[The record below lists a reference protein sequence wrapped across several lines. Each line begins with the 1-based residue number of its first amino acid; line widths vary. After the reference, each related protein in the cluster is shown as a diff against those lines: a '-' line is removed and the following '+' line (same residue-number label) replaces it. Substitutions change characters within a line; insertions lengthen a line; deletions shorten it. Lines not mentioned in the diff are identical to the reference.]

1 MKVSTILDHI
11 ESGNMALPEFQRGY
25 VWNRG
30 QVRDLMDSMY
40 RKHPVG
46 SLLVWVTETES
57 ITRRGDAPLPPGT
70 VRLILDGQ
78 QRMTSLY
85 GVVRGKP
92 PAFFEG
98 DQSTFTGLYFNI
110 DTEAFEFYGPVRMRD
125 NPRWISVTELIK
137 NGIAPLTIS
146 LSQNPDLAP
155 DINKYINRMNA
166 VANIPDIDLHIDEV
180 TGADKD
186 IDVVVDIFNKVNSRG
201 TRLSKGD
208 LALAKVCAEWPEA
221 RSEMNKRLGKWRRA
235 AFHFKLDW
243 LLRCVNTITTG
254 EARFDALAD
263 VSPSGVSEGLHK
275 AEKSIDGLLNLISSR
290 LGLDHDRVLGS
301 KYAFPL
307 MVRYLDRRGGGIE
320 DSGERGRLLFWYI
333 HTLLWGRY
341 SSSTEA
347 VLNQDLEAIED
358 VGSGLSR
365 LIELLRR
372 NRGDLNLNPS
382 DFMGWSVSARFYPML
397 YMLTRVQGSRDWETD
412 SELSGHMLGRS
423 STLQLHHIFPKSLL
437 YDHNPPY
444 SMQEVNQIANLTF
457 LTQET
462 NLKVSNQ
469 DPARYLERY
478 ARENPGVLESHWIP
492 MDPEL
497 WKLGK
502 YPEFLEERRKL
513 LAAAANRFL
522 DSLASGTVPEDPASI
537 GAMERAELVDGIA
550 PSEEEQILLDTNTWV
565 TEQGLPEGEFGYELV
580 DESSGQLRATL
591 DLAWPDGIQEGYS
604 LPVVL
609 LIDESSE
616 VERIVN
622 SAGYRSFTSPE
633 DFKSYIWSE
642 ILGLSTVQK

>member
-57 ITRRGDAPLPPGT
+57 TTRRGDAPLPPGT

-85 GVVRGKP
+85 GIVRGKP

-98 DQSTFTGLYFNI
+98 DQNTFSGLYFNI
-110 DTEAFEFYGPVRMRD
+110 ATEAFEFYGPVRMRD
-125 NPRWISVTELIK
+125 NPRWISVTELIQK
-137 NGIAPLTIS
+137 GIAPFTIS
-146 LSQNPDLAP
+146 LSQKPDLAP
-155 DINKYINRMNA
+155 DINEYINRMNA

-243 LLRCVNTITTG
+243 LLRCVNTIATG

-263 VSPSGVSEGLHK
+263 VSPARVSEGLHK
-275 AEKSIDGLLNLISSR
+275 AEKSIDSLLNLISSR

-307 MVRYLDRRGGGIE
+307 MVRYLDQRGGRIE
-320 DSGERGRLLFWYI
+320 DPGERGRLLFWYI

-358 VGSGLSR
+358 VGGGLNR
-365 LIELLRR
+365 LVELLRR
-372 NRGDLNLNPS
+372 NRRDLNLDPS
-382 DFMGWSVSARFYPML
+382 DFVGWSVSARFYPML
-397 YMLTRVQGSRDWETD
+397 YMLTRVRGSRDWETD

-437 YDHNPPY
+437 YEHNPPY
-444 SMQEVNQIANLTF
+444 AMQEVNQIANLTF

-469 DPARYLERY
+469 DPARYLVRY

-497 WKLGK
+497 WRLEK

-513 LAAAANRFL
+513 LATAANRFL
-522 DSLASGTVPEDPASI
+522 DSLSSGTAPEDPASI
-537 GAMERAELVDGIA
+537 GAMEQAELVKGMASSD
-550 PSEEEQILLDTNTWV
+550 EEQILLDTNAWV
-565 TEQGLPEGEFGYELV
+565 IEQGLPGGEFSYELV

-609 LIDESSE
+609 LVNESSE

-622 SAGYRSFTSPE
+622 ASGYRSFASPE

>member
-40 RKHPVG
+40 RRHPVG

-85 GVVRGKP
+85 GIVRGKP

-98 DQSTFTGLYFNI
+98 NQSAFTGLYFNI
-110 DTEAFEFYGPVRMRD
+110 ETEAFEFYGPIRMRD
-125 NPRWISVTELIK
+125 NPHWISVTELINK
-137 NGIAPLTIS
+137 GIAPFTIT

-155 DINKYINRMNA
+155 DIDKYINRMNA
-166 VANIPDIDLHIDEV
+166 VATITEMDLHIDEV

-208 LALAKVCAEWPEA
+208 LALAKVCAEWPDA
-221 RSEMNKRLGKWRRA
+221 RSEMNTRLEKWRKS
-235 AFHFKLDW
+235 AFHFRLDW

-254 EARFDALAD
+254 EARFDALEN
-263 VSPSGVSEGLHK
+263 VSPTEVREGLQK
-275 AEKSIDGLLNLISSR
+275 AEKSIDALLNLISSR
-290 LGLDHDRVLGS
+290 LGLDHDRVLGG

-307 MVRYLDRRGGGIE
+307 MARYLDQHGGRIE
-320 DSGERGRLLFWYI
+320 DPRERDRLLFWYI
-333 HTLLWGRY
+333 HTMLWGRY
-341 SSSTEA
+341 STATETT
-347 VLNQDLEAIED
+347 LDQDLEAIERIET
-358 VGSGLSR
+358 GLNR

-372 NRGDLNLNPS
+372 NRGDLNLDAS
-382 DFMGWSVSARFYPML
+382 DFMGWSISARFYPML
-397 YMLTRVQGSRDWETD
+397 YMLTRVQGSLDWETG
-412 SELSGHMLGRS
+412 SELSAHMLGRNS
-423 STLQLHHIFPKSLL
+423 SLQLHHIFPKSLL
-437 YDHNPPY
+437 YDHDPPY
-444 SMQEVNQIANLTF
+444 PMQEVNQIANLTF

-469 DPARYLERY
+469 DPACYLERY
-478 ARENPGVLESHWIP
+478 ARDNPGVLESHWIP
-492 MDPEL
+492 MNPEL
-497 WKLGK
+497 WKLEK
-502 YPEFLEERRKL
+502 YSEFLKERRKL
-513 LAAAANRFL
+513 LSAAANCFL
-522 DSLASGTVPEDPASI
+522 ESLASGTVPEHPAVI
-537 GAMERAELVDGIA
+537 GALEQAEPLGGIVS
-550 PSEEEQILLDTNTWV
+550 SEEEQVLLDTNVWV
-565 TEQGLPEGEFGYELV
+565 TEQGLSEGEFGYELV

-609 LIDESSE
+609 LIDESPE
-616 VERIVN
+616 VERLVN
-622 SAGYRSFTSPE
+622 QAGYRSFTSPE
-633 DFKSYIWSE
+633 DFRAYVRSE
-642 ILGLSTVQK
+642 ILGP

>member
-1 MKVSTILDHI
+1 
-11 ESGNMALPEFQRGY
+11 
-25 VWNRG
+25 
-30 QVRDLMDSMY
+30 
-40 RKHPVG
+40 
-46 SLLVWVTETES
+46 
-57 ITRRGDAPLPPGT
+57 
-70 VRLILDGQ
+70 
-78 QRMTSLY
+78 MTSLY

-137 NGIAPLTIS
+137 NGIAPFTIS
-146 LSQNPDLAP
+146 LSRNPDLAP

-307 MVRYLDRRGGGIE
+307 MVRYLDRRGGRIE

-347 VLNQDLEAIED
+347 VLNQDLEVEAI
-358 VGSGLSR
+358 VA
-365 LIELLRR
+365 
-372 NRGDLNLNPS
+372 RG
-382 DFMGWSVSARFYPML
+382 
-397 YMLTRVQGSRDWETD
+397 
-412 SELSGHMLGRS
+412 GRW
-423 STLQLHHIFPKSLL
+423 QWFEPF
-437 YDHNPPY
+437 D
-444 SMQEVNQIANLTF
+444 
-457 LTQET
+457 
-462 NLKVSNQ
+462 
-469 DPARYLERY
+469 
-478 ARENPGVLESHWIP
+478 
-492 MDPEL
+492 
-497 WKLGK
+497 
-502 YPEFLEERRKL
+502 
-513 LAAAANRFL
+513 
-522 DSLASGTVPEDPASI
+522 
-537 GAMERAELVDGIA
+537 
-550 PSEEEQILLDTNTWV
+550 
-565 TEQGLPEGEFGYELV
+565 
-580 DESSGQLRATL
+580 
-591 DLAWPDGIQEGYS
+591 
-604 LPVVL
+604 
-609 LIDESSE
+609 
-616 VERIVN
+616 
-622 SAGYRSFTSPE
+622 
-633 DFKSYIWSE
+633 
-642 ILGLSTVQK
+642 

>member
-30 QVRDLMDSMY
+30 QVRDLMDSLY
-40 RKHPVG
+40 RRHPVG

-57 ITRRGDAPLPPGT
+57 MTRRGDTPLPPGT

-85 GVVRGKP
+85 GIIRGRP

-98 DQSTFTGLYFNI
+98 NQSTFMGLYFNI
-110 DTEAFEFYGPVRMRD
+110 DTEKFQFYGPVTMRD
-125 NPRWISVTELIK
+125 NPSWISVTELIQE
-137 NGIAPLTIS
+137 GIAPFTIR
-146 LSQNPDLAP
+146 LSQNPDFAQN
-155 DINKYINRMNA
+155 INKYINRMNA
-166 VANIPDIDLHIDEV
+166 VANITDLDLHIDEV

-186 IDVVVDIFNKVNSRG
+186 INVVVDIFNKVNSRG

-221 RSEMNKRLGKWRRA
+221 RSEMNERLGKWRRA
-235 AFHFKLDW
+235 GFHFKLDW

-254 EARFDALAD
+254 EALFDPLGD
-263 VSPSGVSEGLHK
+263 VSPSEIRQGLDK
-275 AEKSIDGLLNLISSR
+275 AENHLDNLLNLMSSR
-290 LGLDHDRVLGS
+290 LGIDHDRVLGS

-307 MVRYLDRRGGGIE
+307 MVRYMDQRGGRIE
-320 DSGERGRLLFWYI
+320 DSRERDRLLFWYI

-341 SSSTEA
+341 SSSTETI
-347 VLNQDLEAIED
+347 LNQDLEAIDD

-412 SELSGHMLGRS
+412 SELSSHMLGRGS
-423 STLQLHHIFPKSLL
+423 SLQLHHIFPKSLL
-437 YDHNPPY
+437 YDHDPAY

-462 NLKVSNQ
+462 NLRVSNQ
-469 DPARYLERY
+469 DPEHYLKTY
-478 ARENPGVLESHWIP
+478 ANANPGVLESHWIP

-497 WKLGK
+497 WKLQN
-502 YPEFLEERRKL
+502 YPEFLKERRKL
-513 LAAAANRFL
+513 LATAANRFL
-522 DSLASGTVPEDPASI
+522 DSLASGTVPETTESI
-537 GAMERAELVDGIA
+537 GALEGTEPVGGIVS
-550 PSEEEQILLDTNTWV
+550 SEEEQLLRNTNIWV
-565 TEQGLPEGEFGYELV
+565 TDQGLPEGEFGYELV
-580 DESSGQLRATL
+580 DEETGELQATI
-591 DLAWPDGIQEGYS
+591 DLAWPDGLQEGYS

-609 LIDESSE
+609 LIDEGSD

-622 SAGYRSFTSPE
+622 RAGYRSFRSPD
-633 DFKSYIWSE
+633 DFKSYVRSE
-642 ILGLSTVQK
+642 ILELTTSQN

>member
-30 QVRDLMDSMY
+30 QVRDLVGSMY
-40 RKHPVG
+40 RRHPVG

-85 GVVRGKP
+85 GIVRGKP

-98 DQSTFTGLYFNI
+98 NESIFTGLYFNI

-125 NPRWISVTELIK
+125 NPRWISITELIK
-137 NGIAPLTIS
+137 KGIAPFTIT
-146 LSQNPDLAP
+146 LSQNADLAP

-166 VANIPDIDLHIDEV
+166 VANIPDIDLHIEEV

-186 IDVVVDIFNKVNSRG
+186 INVVVDIFNKVNSKG

-221 RSEMNKRLGKWRRA
+221 RSEMNERLEKWRGA

-254 EARFDALAD
+254 EALFDALAD
-263 VSPSGVSEGLHK
+263 VSPVEVRTGLQR
-275 AEKSIDGLLNLISSR
+275 AEKSIDYLLNLISSR
-290 LGLDHDRVLGS
+290 LGLDEDRVLGS

-307 MVRYLDRRGGGIE
+307 MVRYLDRRGGRIR
-320 DSGERGRLLFWYI
+320 DSRERDRLLFWFI
-333 HTLLWGRY
+333 HTMLWGRY
-341 SSSTEA
+341 SSSTETR
-347 VLNQDLEAIED
+347 LNQDIEAIED
-358 VGSGLSR
+358 VDSGLGH
-365 LIELLRR
+365 LIDLLRR
-372 NRGDLNLNPS
+372 SRGDLSLKPS
-382 DFMGWSVSARFYPML
+382 DFIGWSVSARFYPML
-397 YMLTRVQGSRDWETD
+397 YMLTRVHGSRDWETD
-412 SELSGHMLGRS
+412 SELSRHMLGRNS
-423 STLQLHHIFPKSLL
+423 SLHLHHIFPKSKL
-437 YDHNPPY
+437 YDHEPAY

-469 DPARYLERY
+469 DPACYLDGY
-478 ARENPGVLESHWIP
+478 ASENPGALESHWIP

-497 WKLGK
+497 WKLDN
-502 YPEFLEERRKL
+502 YPAFLKERRKL

-522 DSLASGTVPEDPASI
+522 DSMASGTATERSAGI
-537 GAMERAELVDGIA
+537 GALERTEPLGGIV
-550 PSEEEQILLDTNTWV
+550 SSVEEQIILNTNIWV
-565 TEQGLPEGEFGYELV
+565 VEQGLPEGEFAYELV
-580 DESSGQLRATL
+580 DESSGELRATL
-591 DLAWPDGIQEGYS
+591 DLAWPDGVQEGYS
-604 LPVVL
+604 QSVVL
-609 LIDESSE
+609 LIDEGLE
-616 VERIVN
+616 VERVVN
-622 SAGYRSFTSPE
+622 QAGYRSFTSPE
-633 DFKSYIWSE
+633 DFKSYVRSE
-642 ILGLSTVQK
+642 ILGLGTIQN

>member
-1 MKVSTILDHI
+1 
-11 ESGNMALPEFQRGY
+11 MALPEFQRGY

-30 QVRDLMDSMY
+30 QVRDLVDSMY
-40 RKHPVG
+40 RRHPVG

-57 ITRRGDAPLPPGT
+57 VARRGDAPLPPGT

-85 GVVRGKP
+85 GIVRGQP
-92 PAFFEG
+92 PAFFE
-98 DQSTFTGLYFNI
+98 DDRSIFTGLYFNI

-125 NPRWISVTELIK
+125 DPRWISVTELVK
-137 NGIAPLTIS
+137 KGIAPFIIT

-155 DINKYINRMNA
+155 EINKYINRMNA

-221 RSEMNKRLGKWRRA
+221 RSEMNKRLKKWRGA

-254 EARFDALAD
+254 EALFDALAD
-263 VSPSGVSEGLHK
+263 VPPSGIREGLQR
-275 AEKSIDGLLNLISSR
+275 AEESIDRLLNLISSR

-307 MVRYLDRRGGGIE
+307 MVRYLDQRGGHIE
-320 DSGERGRLLFWYI
+320 DYRERDRLLFWYV

-341 SSSTEA
+341 SGSTETI
-347 VLNQDLEAIED
+347 LNQDLEAIDD
-358 VGSGLSR
+358 VDSGLSN
-365 LIELLRR
+365 LIDLLRR

-382 DFMGWSVSARFYPML
+382 DFMGWSIGTRFYPLL
-397 YMLTRVQGSRDWETD
+397 YMLTRVQGSLDWEIG
-412 SELSGHMLGRS
+412 SELSRHMLGRS
-423 STLQLHHIFPKSLL
+423 SSLQLHHIFPKSRL
-437 YDHNPPY
+437 YSHDPAY
-444 SMQEVNQIANLTF
+444 SMQEVNQIANFTF

-469 DPARYLERY
+469 DPAIYLEGY
-478 ARENPGVLESHWIP
+478 ASKQPEVLESHWIP

-497 WKLGK
+497 WKLDK
-502 YPEFLEERRKL
+502 YPDFLDERRKL

-522 DSLASGTVPEDPASI
+522 DSLISGTVPEHPASI
-537 GAMERAELVDGIA
+537 GAMERPEAVGGIVS
-550 PSEEEQILLDTNTWV
+550 SEEEQVLLDTNIWV
-565 TEQGLPEGEFGYELV
+565 TARGLPGGELGYELV
-580 DESSGQLRATL
+580 DENTGELRATL
-591 DLAWPDGIQEGYS
+591 DLAWPEGVQEGYS
-604 LPVVL
+604 LPVAL
-609 LIDESSE
+609 LIDEGSE
-616 VERIVN
+616 VERMAN
-622 SAGYRSFTSPE
+622 QSGFRSFTSAD
-633 DFKSYIWSE
+633 DFKSYVCSE
-642 ILGLSTVQK
+642 ILGLSTIQN